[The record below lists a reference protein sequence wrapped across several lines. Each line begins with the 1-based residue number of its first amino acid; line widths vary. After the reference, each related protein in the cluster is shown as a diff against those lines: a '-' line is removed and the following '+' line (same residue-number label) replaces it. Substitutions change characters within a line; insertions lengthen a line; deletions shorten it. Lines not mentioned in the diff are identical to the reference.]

1 MLKIN
6 KMAYYAIKG
15 MLAENAKN
23 LELIISRFGFVA
35 AVNPN
40 LGDAIINGV
49 AVDVKVKNP
58 DLVRSYLKDDE
69 IVQMNASI
77 ETYAGLNQSI
87 KLTYLAS
94 NSKKSTREF
103 YLSNL
108 GPEER
113 NMFEIEYI

>member
-35 AVNPN
+35 
-40 LGDAIINGV
+40 GV